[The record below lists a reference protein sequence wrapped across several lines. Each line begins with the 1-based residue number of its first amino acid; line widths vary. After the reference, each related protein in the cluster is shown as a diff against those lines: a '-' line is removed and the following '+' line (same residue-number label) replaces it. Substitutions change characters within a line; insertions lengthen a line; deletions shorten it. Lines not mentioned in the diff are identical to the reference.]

1 MTFQS
6 RIRGL
11 VGGGTHHKEKEKDKD
26 GLSPPVSKKSKEKRG
41 KHGGG
46 GTAASADALGSANAD
61 ALHPAS
67 RSSSSPNVHVHDT
80 AGSSHVYAS
89 AASLG
94 VPVSEPAP
102 ETAVDYAPVLSDNG
116 SAYSVPLP
124 LPLVATSDSRSH
136 LETTSILSGS
146 RCASLADVMDMRE
159 STSPPPP
166 GSTDLATSPPTS
178 IDVGMHGISPAML
191 AATPL
196 DHKHHRSG
204 HHGHHHHK
212 ESAGGAS
219 GSSTSSSSWWSKK
232 VGKTVSKHFGG
243 GGGDRTDRSGA
254 SNHAAAA
261 AGSSPAAAAAAV
273 PVDVVPATPSPVP
286 ASTSLDEVDGSAN
299 GTPSGTNAALLAMT
313 SPAMSPALVV
323 SESPALPASTTPIVA
338 PIATAAASS
347 PVLSSKPGKSKGKFA
362 KWTEKAMGSG
372 KPKSEKHNKH
382 AATTDAMAAAA
393 AAMGPTGLKVIQNW
407 EDYAKKHAK
416 KLDQEDGKVFGRP
429 LQDAV
434 ETSMIDPSCPLPA
447 VVIRCIEFLESHG
460 MSEIGLYRIPG
471 STSAVSKLKG
481 IYDAGLDLDLFF
493 AEPPVDPHAVATLLK
508 LYLRELPHSILGDHL
523 STFNTI
529 VSTNSPDVVAYL
541 AALARQLP
549 LPNYY
554 LLSWLCAHLSRLA
567 YYSEAN
573 KMTLSNLALIFCPT
587 LAVDSQLFVM
597 LVDHPTELF
606 PLNEDGTVPD
616 RVFGV
621 GDQAYDPFADGPNV
635 EEHVPLDDEWVQD
648 VPPSPAVAEVAT
660 PPATLTVDPFADPAP
675 SVRSI
680 VVSEHDDASSVTAR
694 VGTE

>member
-1 MTFQS
+1 MYTCTIPPAPRS
-6 RIRGL
+6 RSPSRHRRPIPPSTTPSCPTRPRLSQPCLCPYLCRSWRRPIRG
-11 VGGGTHHKEKEKDKD
+11 VTW
-26 GLSPPVSKKSKEKRG
+26 R
-41 KHGGG
+41 
-46 GTAASADALGSANAD
+46 
-61 ALHPAS
+61 
-67 RSSSSPNVHVHDT
+67 
-80 AGSSHVYAS
+80 
-89 AASLG
+89 
-94 VPVSEPAP
+94 
-102 ETAVDYAPVLSDNG
+102 
-116 SAYSVPLP
+116 LP
-124 LPLVATSDSRSH
+124 
-136 LETTSILSGS
+136 SILSGS
-146 RCASLADVMDMRE
+146 PEPLPPDVVDMRD

-166 GSTDLATSPPTS
+166 GSTDLATSPPAS
-178 IDVGMHGISPAML
+178 IDVTAML

-196 DHKHHRSG
+196 DHKHHRGG

-212 ESAGGAS
+212 ESVGGAS

-243 GGGDRTDRSGA
+243 GGNDRTDRSGA

-261 AGSSPAAAAAAV
+261 AAAAAGASPAAAVAAL
-273 PVDVVPATPSPVP
+273 PVDAIPATPSPIP
-286 ASTSLDEVDGSAN
+286 ASTSLDEGDGSAN
-299 GTPSGTNAALLAMT
+299 GTPAGTNAALLSMT
-313 SPAMSPALVV
+313 SPAMTPAPVV

-347 PVLSSKPGKSKGKFA
+347 PVMPSKPGKSKGKFA

-372 KPKSEKHNKH
+372 KPKSEKHSKH
-382 AATTDAMAAAA
+382 AATTTDAMAAAA

-434 ETSMIDPSCPLPA
+434 EASMIDPSCPLPA

-523 STFNTI
+523 STFNSI

-616 RVFGV
+616 TVFGV
-621 GDQAYDPFADGPNV
+621 GEAAYDPFADGPNV
-635 EEHVPLDDEWVQD
+635 EEHVPLDDEWVED

-660 PPATLTVDPFADPAP
+660 PPAATLTVDPFADPAP

-680 VVSEHDDASSVTAR
+680 AVSDHDDASSVTAR